1 MLEAFHFIRPLWLL
15 ALLPLWLLAWR
26 LARSGTGDNPWQ
38 HTVDAALLPLLMA
51 GGARAAR
58 PGMLRLVAAGWTIA
72 AIALAGPAWQRKP
85 EPVYQTSAA
94 RVVVLDLSTSMHATD
109 LKPSRLERARFKVE
123 DVLALGQE
131 GQTGLVVYA
140 GDAFAVAPLTR
151 DVNTLKAM
159 LKVLSPELMP
169 VQGSRADLG
178 LLRAEALM
186 QQAGVSSGQ
195 VLLIADG
202 VDPDHLGAATDAA
215 AKLRKDGYR
224 VSVLG
229 VGTEQGA
236 PMADAQGHL
245 LRDASGKLE
254 MTRLD
259 LGALQA
265 VARAGGGRVLPMSD
279 SGDTLRAVL
288 EPEAHARVD
297 TGQGKLG
304 ATASTWVD
312 QGPWLMLLLLPLAA
326 LAFRRN
332 VLIDEAH
339 AAASRKSREA
349 RKARPG
355 STSAALAV
363 GGVLVLGGWLS
374 PTTPAH
380 ASTWD
385 NAWRRPDQQ
394 AAAAMAAGDY
404 AKAAQLATDAELRG
418 SAEYKRGDYAS
429 ALKNFSRA
437 SGPRAD
443 YNRGNALAQLG
454 QYAEAVAAYDKTLG
468 ADPHNADAKANKAA
482 VEALLAKQQQQDE
495 AQKSKSQDEQQQDK
509 ESGQSQQGQQSQQ
522 DQQSQQGQQS
532 RQDQQAQQG
541 QSGQSGEQGQQGQQ
555 RQQDQQQA
563 SNAKGDS
570 SADKSGQ
577 SATQQPKP
585 GESGAQ
591 PGTQSGQ
598 AGEPAANQASAPH
611 SRQAQAAPAQPGAAP
626 RPAGGEQ
633 RQDAAAA
640 QAQQQAAS
648 KPGDSFAEAA
658 RKLAA
663 QGGTPKPADDAAPS
677 GAVSAATTQPVP
689 APSAK
694 PGTKPEAG
702 AAVPGA
708 QPIPSEEQLA
718 AEQWLRRI
726 PDDPGGLLRRK
737 FLYQYQQRE
746 RNGGRAGGG

>member
-15 ALLPLWLLAWR
+15 ALLALWLLAWR

-38 HTVDAALLPLLMA
+38 RAVDAALLPLLMA
-51 GGARAAR
+51 GGAGAAR

-72 AIALAGPAWQRKP
+72 AVALAGPTWQRKP

-178 LLRAEALM
+178 LLKAEALM

-202 VDPDHLGAATDAA
+202 VDPDHRGAATDAA

-236 PMADAQGHL
+236 PMADAGGHL

-254 MTRLD
+254 MTRRD
-259 LGALQA
+259 LGAIEA

-279 SGDTLRAVL
+279 NGDALRAML
-288 EPEAHARVD
+288 EPDAHARVD
-297 TGQGKLG
+297 TGRGKLG
-304 ATASTWVD
+304 ATASAWVD
-312 QGPWLMLLLLPLAA
+312 KGPWLVLLLLPLAA

-332 VLIDEAH
+332 VLIDDSP
-339 AAASRKSREA
+339 AAASRKSHQA
-349 RKARPG
+349 RKAQPG
-355 STSAALAV
+355 RTSAALAV
-363 GGVLVLGGWLS
+363 GGAMVLGGWLS

-394 AAAAMAAGDY
+394 AAAAMATGDY

-418 SAEYKRGDYAS
+418 SAEYKRGDYAT
-429 ALKNFSRA
+429 ALKDFSSA

-454 QYAEAVAAYDKTLG
+454 KYAEAVAAYDKTLG

-482 VEALLAKQQQQDE
+482 VEALLRKQQQQDQ
-495 AQKSKSQDEQQQDK
+495 AQKSKPQDGQQQDK
-509 ESGQSQQGQQSQQ
+509 ESKQSQQGQQGQQ
-522 DQQSQQGQQS
+522 GQPGQQEQQEPHKQQGQQ
-532 RQDQQAQQG
+532 G
-541 QSGQSGEQGQQGQQ
+541 
-555 RQQDQQQA
+555 QQQA

-577 SATQQPKP
+577 SATQRPTP
-585 GESGAQ
+585 GESGA
-591 PGTQSGQ
+591 PSGAPSSQ
-598 AGEPAANQASAPH
+598 AGESAASPASAAQN
-611 SRQAQAAPAQPGAAP
+611 RQAQASPAQLSAAP
-626 RPAGGEQ
+626 RQAGGEQ
-633 RQDAAAA
+633 QQDAAAG
-640 QAQQQAAS
+640 QAQQQAAP
-648 KPGDSFAEAA
+648 KPGESFAEAA
-658 RKLAA
+658 RKVGA
-663 QGGTPKPADDAAPS
+663 QGGAPKPTDDATPP
-677 GAVSAATTQPVP
+677 GAVSPATAQSVP
-689 APSAK
+689 APGA
-694 PGTKPEAG
+694 KPEAG
-702 AAVPGA
+702 GAVPGA

-746 RNGGRAGGG
+746 RDGARAGGG